1 MAEYLYLDV
10 ETIGTKDPAI
20 LQEIAASITPPGNIK
35 KAETIAEWEANTKP
49 QLVTEAF
56 SKTALNG
63 ALGQI
68 ICIGWA
74 WNDDETRAAVDGAE
88 ANLLEATFEQ
98 IQEAKPKNHYRPV
111 IVGHNVA
118 NFDIRYLWQRAI
130 VLGVRL
136 PAWLPRDPKPW
147 AENVHDTMT
156 MWGGTRDYISLDSLC
171 RALKLPGKGNIT
183 GSDVQR
189 LWDAGE
195 REAIASYCQQDVE
208 RVRNIHRKMMI
219 AFGEVA

>member
-1 MAEYLYLDV
+1 MPEYLYLDI
-10 ETIGTKDPAI
+10 ETVGTKDPDM
-20 LQEIAASITPPGNIK
+20 LREIEASITPPGNIK
-35 KAETIAEWEANTKP
+35 KPETIAEWEANTKP

-68 ICIGWA
+68 VCIGWA
-74 WNDDETRAAVDGAE
+74 WNDDDIRVAVDSME
-88 ANLLEATFEQ
+88 ADLLEATFDQ

-156 MWGGTRDYISLDSLC
+156 MWGGTRDYISLDGLC
-171 RALKLPGKGNIT
+171 RALKLPGKGNIN
-183 GSDVQR
+183 GSDIQR

-195 REAIASYCQQDVE
+195 REAIGAYCSEDVS
-208 RVRNIHRKMMI
+208 RVRNIHRKMMV